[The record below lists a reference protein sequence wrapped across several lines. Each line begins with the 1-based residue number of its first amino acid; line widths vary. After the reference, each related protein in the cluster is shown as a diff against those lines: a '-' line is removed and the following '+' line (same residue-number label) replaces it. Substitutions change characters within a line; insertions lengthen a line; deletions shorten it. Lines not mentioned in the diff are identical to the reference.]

1 VPIFYSL
8 GHFFFPARNNMPCCW
23 YEGYA
28 LLLKITKDTVGFEIL
43 PYEQCRSGTF
53 SIDRNRSKEIFKK
66 IEDINRVLK
75 DDKQIAAKWEEF
87 IHTKKHSYLAG
98 ISGFGRYKTA
108 VLRRLGLLDYL
119 YRKPQ
124 LNSVRQMI
132 QMLSP

>member
-1 VPIFYSL
+1 
-8 GHFFFPARNNMPCCW
+8 MPCCW